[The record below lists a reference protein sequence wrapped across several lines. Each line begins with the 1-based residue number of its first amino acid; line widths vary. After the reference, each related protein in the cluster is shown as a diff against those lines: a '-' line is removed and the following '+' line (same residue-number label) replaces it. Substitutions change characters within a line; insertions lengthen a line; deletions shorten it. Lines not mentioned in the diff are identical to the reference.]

1 MPGFDIGMPSA
12 CHEGEGGPY
21 RPPGGGRDYSPSHVE
36 ETARRYRYEFE
47 VLEPLDKDS
56 GGSTFLLLFAYK
68 ATRPSPEIDKIT
80 IHSGQDEIYR
90 PGKNRWQPIE
100 VTFYE
105 RLTTDSEGDSRGGP
119 GTYRDQAA
127 ELIYK
132 WWGGTKDG
140 LPGGVINLRNSFH
153 GYDYRKPC
161 QLAMLD
167 GYGGPVWSYYLANC
181 WPVKVSPCD
190 ISYADTE
197 IADITVT
204 LSYDK
209 AIEQRAL

>member
-1 MPGFDIGMPSA
+1 MPGFDIGIQDA
-12 CHEGEGGPY
+12 CHEGNDGKY
-21 RPPGGGRDYSPSHVE
+21 YPPSSKREYSPSHTE

-47 VLEPLDKDS
+47 VLEPLDRDS

-68 ATRPSPEIDKIT
+68 ATRPTPEIDKIT

-90 PGKNRWQPIE
+90 PGKNRWQPIDI
-100 VTFYE
+100 TFYE
-105 RLTTDSEGDSRGGP
+105 RVTSESEDAESGS
-119 GTYRDQAA
+119 YYNQAA

-132 WWGGTKDG
+132 WWGGTNSG
-140 LPGGVINLRNSFH
+140 LPGGVIHLRDSLH
-153 GYDYRKPC
+153 GYNYKKPC

-167 GYGGPVWSYYLANC
+167 GYGGSIWTYYLANC
-181 WPVKVSPCD
+181 WPVTVSPCD

-209 AIEQRAL
+209 AIEQRRI